1 MGSVNSSDPVYFD
14 TDEEKDDSSI
24 TVDSLLLNEEETIA
38 FGFLKPFCFWLAV
51 VIGGLAGL
59 AFTMAV
65 FAQGSNY
72 IKKR

>member
-14 TDEEKDDSSI
+14 TDEEKEDSSI
-24 TVDSLLLNEEETIA
+24 TVDSLLLSEEETIA